1 MEKVARN
8 QMKIRGVATAVQ
20 EQIVEIIDTHELNI
34 HFLNVKSHDGIIG
47 NIVADKMARKIID
60 SLDNFDSLR
69 TFEF

>member
-1 MEKVARN
+1 M
-8 QMKIRGVATAVQ
+8 Q